1 MPLIDEAFFLTRHG
15 QQGSDFPAG
24 LIDSHLDDAEDLLRE
39 MTSDSKYDETEV
51 IKGKDPAEWTPD
63 EDKQLSAFMRAEAEL
78 LMYAMIPKLNIR
90 IGREGIVQS
99 AFSQKFGEGNF
110 RIASPQEIEEIKKP
124 FFVRAYKCVRKYVSN
139 SSVVTAVTTT

>member
-39 MTSDSKYDETEV
+39 MTSDSKYEETEV
-51 IKGKDPAEWTPD
+51 INGKDPGERTPD
-63 EDKQLSAFMRAEAEL
+63 EDKQLSAFQRAEAEL
-78 LMYAMIPKLNIR
+78 LMYAIIPKLNIK

-110 RIASPQEIEEIKKP
+110 RIATPDEIEEMKKP
-124 FFVRAYKCVRKYVSN
+124 FLIAAYKCVKKYVSN
-139 SSVVTAVTTT
+139 PSVVTAVTTT